1 MYQLKKGRK
10 YWKFLVTKRI
20 RENENNMKK
29 DAASLSEATAPL
41 SGADKIIIRGA
52 RVHNLRNVDLEIP
65 HNKITVF
72 TGVSGSGKS
81 SLAFDTI
88 FAEGQRRYIE
98 SLSPYAR
105 QFLGQM
111 KPADV
116 DEIIGL
122 APAISIDQKALSHN
136 PRSTVG
142 TLTEIYDYLRVLYA
156 RLGEVFC
163 PRCGHKIQKLSV
175 DEMVDM
181 ILTRAKEEGQEQVMI
196 LSPVVIDRKG
206 EYYQLLY
213 DYLNLGYSRARIDG
227 ILYSLHERVELSRN
241 KKHNIDIVVDQLLIS
256 DETRLFE
263 AVENAL
269 KYSSGLVVTV
279 FGDLGTPINPADQ
292 KKAVK
297 KVLPEMLLSANWT
310 CPNDGFSF
318 PEVEPRLFS
327 FNSPHGACEECH
339 GLGKVGIATITECT
353 VCTGKRLRPEALAVK
368 VGGKNIAQVCS
379 LSIDK
384 AHDFF
389 NTYKTK
395 LTVREKK
402 IANTVVQEIGDR
414 LDFLLRVGLNYLT
427 LGREA
432 ETLSGGEAQ
441 RIRLASQIG
450 SRLSHTLYVLDE
462 PTIGLHERDT
472 DRLVETLK
480 SLRDQGNTL
489 VVVEHDER
497 TILESDYLV
506 DLGPLAGKHGGEVV
520 AIGETVPLIDNK
532 KKSPFQRSLTLQ
544 YLRGEMEIAV
554 PDKRRTKTTEQI
566 RLIGA
571 SANNLKNVDVDI
583 PLRKLVGITGVSG
596 SGKSSLLYDV
606 LYENIVRVKHST
618 KAKLVHAKKIIG
630 TEYINRAIVVDQGP
644 IGRTPRSNP
653 ATYTGIFTP
662 IREFFA
668 DLPESKARGYSLSR
682 FSFNRPGGRCES
694 CEGAGFNLIEMHFL
708 PAVTVECEVCH
719 GKRFSRETLQ
729 VEYKNKNISEVLA
742 LTIDEAIPFFD
753 GMYHIT
759 DKLKVLQEVGL
770 GYLQLGQSATTLS
783 GGEAQRIKLARELT
797 HTLGKR
803 TLYLLDEPTVGLH
816 YRDIELLLSVLN
828 KLVERGNTVIVIE
841 HNLHLIKAMDYLIDL
856 GPEGGDG
863 GGEIVAEG
871 TPEEVARKSASIT
884 GKYLKPYLK

>member
-1 MYQLKKGRK
+1 MS
-10 YWKFLVTKRI
+10 
-20 RENENNMKK
+20 EN
-29 DAASLSEATAPL
+29 
-41 SGADKIIIRGA
+41 IIIKGA
-52 RVHNLRNVDLEIP
+52 RVHNLKNISLEIP
-65 HNKITVF
+65 HNKLVVI

-122 APAISIDQKALSHN
+122 APSISIDQKALSHN

-142 TLTEIYDYLRVLYA
+142 TLTEVYDYLRVLYA

-163 PRCGHKIQKLSV
+163 PQCGVKIQKLSLE
-175 DEMVDM
+175 EMID
-181 ILTRAKEEGQEQVMI
+181 IIITRAQEIGTDHVSI
-196 LSPVVIDRKG
+196 LSPVVVDRKG

-213 DYLNLGYSRARIDG
+213 DYLGLGYGEARIDG
-227 ILYSLHERVELSRN
+227 KFHSLHDRVELGRY
-241 KKHNIDIVVDQLLIS
+241 KKHSIDIVIDKVMIS
-256 DETRLFE
+256 DQTRLFE

-269 KYSSGLVVTV
+269 AYSKGLLIAV
-279 FGDLGTPINPADQ
+279 FNEKKKDQ
-292 KKAVK
+292 S
-297 KVLPEMLLSANWT
+297 ETLLSANWT
-310 CPNDGFSF
+310 CPNDNFSF

-327 FNSPHGACEECH
+327 FNSPHGACETCS
-339 GLGKVGIATITECT
+339 GLGKVGVEKRV
-353 VCTGKRLRPEALAVK
+353 VCDACKGQRLRPEPLSVRIA
-368 VGGKNIAQVCS
+368 GKNIAEVTHM
-379 LSIDK
+379 SIDK
-384 AHDFF
+384 SYDFF
-389 NTYKTK
+389 QKYLKQMSK
-395 LTVREKK
+395 REKT
-402 IANTVVQEIGDR
+402 IAETVVKEISDR
-414 LDFLLRVGLNYLT
+414 IYFLLQVGLNYLT
-427 LGREA
+427 LAREA

-450 SRLSHTLYVLDE
+450 SHLSRTLYVLDE

-472 DRLVETLK
+472 DRLIETLK
-480 SLRDQGNTL
+480 ALRDQNNS
-489 VVVEHDER
+489 VIIVEHDER

-506 DLGPLAGKHGGEVV
+506 DLGPYAGKNGGEVM
-520 AIGETVPLIDNK
+520 AAGETLTLIDG
-532 KKSPFQRSLTLQ
+532 KKSKQKSLTLD
-544 YLRGEMEIAV
+544 YLRGDRQIAI
-554 PDKRRTKTTEQI
+554 PNRRRDATTEAI
-566 RLIGA
+566 KIIGA
-571 SANNLKNVDVDI
+571 RANNLKNINVDI
-583 PLRKLVGITGVSG
+583 PLRKLVGISGVSG

-606 LYENIVRVKHST
+606 LYENVQKIKH
-618 KAKLVHAKKIIG
+618 HAKATLQDVAKITG
-630 TEYINRAIVVDQGP
+630 TEYISKVIVVDQSP

-668 DLPESKARGYSLSR
+668 ELPDSRERGYTLSR

-708 PAVTVECEVCH
+708 PAVYVECEVCH
-719 GKRFSRETLQ
+719 GKRFNRETLQ
-729 VEYKNKNISEVLA
+729 VEYKDHNISDVLA

-753 GMYHIT
+753 NIYHIA

-797 HTLGKR
+797 HILGKR

-816 YRDIELLLSVLN
+816 YHDIELLLSVLN

-841 HNLHLIKAMDYLIDL
+841 HNLHMIKSMDYLIDL

-863 GGEIVAEG
+863 GGKIVAKG
-871 TPEEVARKSASIT
+871 TPEQIVNSKSVT
-884 GKYLKPYLK
+884 GDYLRSYLK